1 MNDNTIT
8 LVTKFSPLV
17 DERFATESKTS
28 LVVNR
33 DFDFIG
39 TKSIKIYSVATAE
52 MNDYGRNAT
61 MGTGTG
67 EVLSRYGTI
76 KDLSNT
82 TQEVTME
89 KDRSFTFVIDK
100 MDEDETL
107 GALNAGSALAR
118 QLREVIIPE
127 VDKYTFEKMADNAG
141 ETVVETITDNPDAGR
156 GEVGA
161 YESILAGTEYFDEK
175 YVPTE
180 GRVASVVP
188 AFYTHLKKDQN
199 AVLETEIGQNMR
211 IRGVVSNMD
220 GVVIQKVP
228 STLMPTG
235 INFILSHRVATTQ
248 AIKLAEYKVHNNVP
262 FVSGSLVEGRIYYTA
277 FVRNNKK
284 DALYV
289 STTVEPTVSL

>member
-1 MNDNTIT
+1 MNENTIT

-52 MNDYGRNAT
+52 MNDYGRNTT
-61 MGTGTG
+61 MGTGDG

-127 VDKYTFEKMADNAG
+127 VDKYTFGKMATNAG
-141 ETVVETITDNPDAGR
+141 HTETETITDST
-156 GEVGA
+156 A
-161 YESILAGTEYFDEK
+161 YTSILAGTEYFDEK

-180 GRVASVVP
+180 GRVASVTP
-188 AFYTHLKKDQN
+188 AFYTHLKKDNN

-235 INFILSHRVATTQ
+235 VNFILSHRVATTQ

-284 DALYV
+284 DAIYV
-289 STTVEPTVSL
+289 SATGALSL

>member
-52 MNDYGRNAT
+52 MNDYGRNT
-61 MGTGTG
+61 DMGTGEG

-127 VDKYTFEKMADNAG
+127 VDKYTFGKMATNAG
-141 ETVVETITDNPDAGR
+141 HTETETITDST
-156 GEVGA
+156 A
-161 YESILAGTEYFDEK
+161 YTSILAGTEYFDEK

-180 GRVASVVP
+180 GRVASVTP
-188 AFYTHLKKDQN
+188 AFYTHLKKDSN

-235 INFILSHRVATTQ
+235 VNFILSHRVATTQ

-289 STTVEPTVSL
+289 SASGTISL

>member
-52 MNDYGRNAT
+52 MNDYGRNT
-61 MGTGTG
+61 DMGTGEG

-127 VDKYTFEKMADNAG
+127 VDQYTFGKMATNAG
-141 ETVVETITDNPDAGR
+141 HTEIETITDST
-156 GEVGA
+156 A
-161 YESILAGTEYFDEK
+161 YTSILAGTEYFDEK

-180 GRVASVVP
+180 GRVASVTP
-188 AFYTHLKKDQN
+188 AFYTHLKKDSN

-228 STLMPTG
+228 STLMPDG

-289 STTVEPTVSL
+289 STTGALSL

>member
-52 MNDYGRNAT
+52 MNDYGRNT
-61 MGTGTG
+61 DMGTGEG

-127 VDKYTFEKMADNAG
+127 VDKYTFGKMAINAG
-141 ETVVETITDNPDAGR
+141 HTEIETITDNT
-156 GEVGA
+156 A
-161 YESILAGTEYFDEK
+161 YSSILAGTEYFDEK

-180 GRVASVVP
+180 GRVASVTP
-188 AFYTHLKKDQN
+188 GFYTHLKKDKN

-289 STTVEPTVSL
+289 STTGALSL

>member
-127 VDKYTFEKMADNAG
+127 VDKYTFGKMATNAG
-141 ETVVETITDNPDAGR
+141 HTETETITDNN
-156 GEVGA
+156 A
-161 YESILAGTEYFDEK
+161 YSSILAGTEYFDEK

-180 GRVASVVP
+180 GRVASVTP
-188 AFYTHLKKDQN
+188 AFYTHLKKDSN

-235 INFILSHRVATTQ
+235 VNFILSHRVATTQ

-289 STTVEPTVSL
+289 SASGTISL

>member
-127 VDKYTFEKMADNAG
+127 VDKYTFGKMATNAG
-141 ETVVETITDNPDAGR
+141 HTETETITDST
-156 GEVGA
+156 A
-161 YESILAGTEYFDEK
+161 YSSILAGTEYFDEK

-180 GRVASVVP
+180 GRVASVTP

-228 STLMPTG
+228 STLMPDG
-235 INFILSHRVATTQ
+235 VNFILSHRVATTQ

-289 STTVEPTVSL
+289 SASGTISL

>member
-1 MNDNTIT
+1 MNENAIS
-8 LVTKFSPLV
+8 LVSRFSPLV

-28 LVVNR
+28 LVVNN

-61 MGTGTG
+61 MGTGSG

-82 TQEVTME
+82 TQEVQME
-89 KDRSFTFVIDK
+89 QDRSFTFVIDK

-127 VDKYTFEKMADNAG
+127 VDKYTFGKMATGAG
-141 ETVVETITDNPDAGR
+141 KTVTETIGTGAT
-156 GEVGA
+156 GA
-161 YESILAGTEYFDEK
+161 YEALLTGTEYFDEK
-175 YVPTE
+175 YVPTD
-180 GRVASVVP
+180 GRVASVCP
-188 AFYTHLKKDQN
+188 KFYTDLKKDNQ
-199 AVLETEIGQNMR
+199 AVLETEIGQEMR
-211 IRGVVSNMD
+211 IKGVVSIMD
-220 GVVIQKVP
+220 GVIIQKVP
-228 STLMPTG
+228 STLLPANT
-235 INFILSHRVATTQ
+235 NFILSHRVATTQ
-248 AIKLAEYKVHNNVP
+248 AIKLAEYKVHNDVP

-289 STTVEPTVSL
+289 SASGTISL